1 MIWIREKLNAKTYS
15 ALSISIEPS
24 YFDKKHGHA
33 LSKFDYHC
41 KPVLDSFA
49 RKWHPSTARAEYL
62 TTFSF
67 ANWEALPKSA
77 KSKHCLTDCRECTKQ
92 FLALQQSFPA
102 RKKQVPR
109 ATKQAESACTGFLES
124 TLPANVSES
133 EATQSL
139 VEGMDRAYQ
148 DAFGHSFLESVL
160 QHLPDKQV
168 QKKRSPVETKHQ
180 WRKIIQKNVQH
191 IEKQL
196 QSRDATTIF
205 EEGLSLKGYN
215 RIRLSES
222 HETPKQKVE
231 RVAKHPPNKKHI
243 LLPHEI
249 MTWDTDAVVNELKNS
264 PHDKKVNWTELARK
278 HSVPGMNGGQ
288 VIKEYAQ
295 KCGID
300 TISLDHRQP
309 GKVLRAKKL
318 KIPGK
323 DISFPCH
330 KTVRQVKEEWAKLI
344 QQWVY
349 SIGEQCAP
357 KEVTTVTAKGGH
369 IVKQQTTMYSRRI
382 RLKEM

>member
-1 MIWIREKLNAKTYS
+1 M
-15 ALSISIEPS
+15 
-24 YFDKKHGHA
+24 
-33 LSKFDYHC
+33 
-41 KPVLDSFA
+41 
-49 RKWHPSTARAEYL
+49 
-62 TTFSF
+62 
-67 ANWEALPKSA
+67 
-77 KSKHCLTDCRECTKQ
+77 KQ
-92 FLALQQSFPA
+92 
-102 RKKQVPR
+102 
-109 ATKQAESACTGFLES
+109 
-124 TLPANVSES
+124 
-133 EATQSL
+133 
-139 VEGMDRAYQ
+139 
-148 DAFGHSFLESVL
+148 
-160 QHLPDKQV
+160 
-168 QKKRSPVETKHQ
+168 
-180 WRKIIQKNVQH
+180 
-191 IEKQL
+191 
-196 QSRDATTIF
+196 
-205 EEGLSLKGYN
+205 
-215 RIRLSES
+215 
-222 HETPKQKVE
+222 VE

-243 LLPHEI
+243 LLPQEI

-330 KTVRQVKEEWAKLI
+330 KTVPQVKEEWAKLI

-382 RLKEM
+382 RLKEIRENLLQKHKLYMRLLTDGSGNCSTYTPRSPINTNQIA

>member
-1 MIWIREKLNAKTYS
+1 M
-15 ALSISIEPS
+15 
-24 YFDKKHGHA
+24 
-33 LSKFDYHC
+33 
-41 KPVLDSFA
+41 
-49 RKWHPSTARAEYL
+49 
-62 TTFSF
+62 
-67 ANWEALPKSA
+67 
-77 KSKHCLTDCRECTKQ
+77 
-92 FLALQQSFPA
+92 
-102 RKKQVPR
+102 PR

-124 TLPANVSES
+124 TLPANGSES

-139 VEGMDRAYQ
+139 VEGMDIAYQ

-160 QHLPDKQV
+160 QHCPDKQV
-168 QKKRSPVETKHQ
+168 QKKRSPVETKRQ
-180 WRKIIQKNVQH
+180 RRKITQKNVQH
-191 IEKQL
+191 IEKLL
-196 QSRDATTIF
+196 QSRDATMIL

-231 RVAKHPPNKKHI
+231 RVAKHPPKEKNHSPSTRNI
-243 LLPHEI
+243 
-249 MTWDTDAVVNELKNS
+249 TWDTDAVVNELKNW
-264 PHDKKVNWTELARK
+264 PHDKRVNWAELARK

-300 TISLDHRQP
+300 TISLEHRQP

-318 KIPGK
+318 KMPGQ

-330 KTVRQVKEEWAKLI
+330 KTVPQVKEEWAKLI
-344 QQWVY
+344 QQGVY

-382 RLKEM
+382 CLKEIRENLLQKQTVHAPTDRSGNCSTYTPRSPINTNQIA